1 MHQRDAGDYQPRFQL
16 PPSPTSQHTQAGHTL
31 RGTGRVQPVSLY
43 QQAIGT
49 RSEKRYQRP
58 ATLRSQVFL
67 GGAILGN
74 RARRPVLYIAQSWG
88 GAGKHKPL
96 IDKVLEW
103 RKRTSPKLPPDHS
116 PPNDNELKNAA

>member
-1 MHQRDAGDYQPRFQL
+1 MKQFYATEAAFL
-16 PPSPTSQHTQAGHTL
+16 SVLFAFNL
-31 RGTGRVQPVSLY
+31 LSLY

-49 RSEKRYQRP
+49 RSEKHYQRP

-103 RKRTSPKLPPDHS
+103 QKRTSPKLPPDHS